1 MHLSTSC
8 SLPSW
13 LQEHL
18 LHMATLGIPLQ
29 VLQLMSGSSTLA
41 TSPSITAPYSLL
53 WSPCFLGTTRWVNTA
68 FSFLVEHKQKHFMF
82 DLGMRN
88 DSNFVPALE
97 AAFAAGLFQFDA
109 PKDITGLL
117 EGGGIPLSSIEAVIW
132 SHAHF
137 DHIGDMSK
145 FPNTTGLIIGAETNT
160 STFPEFPAATLR
172 ASDFAGHN
180 ITKIDF
186 STAKLTFGGMKAVD
200 FFGDG
205 SFYLLNAPGH
215 LGGHMA
221 ALARVTPTSFVI
233 LAGDTFHHAGV
244 ARPSPQFQKN
254 FPCPAHLLE
263 EAKSAISTD
272 FFWSSGSRV
281 GAFDVPSRT
290 HAFFTI
296 SDLPTSGYIDPPTA
310 DVSLEK
316 LTGFD
321 ADADF
326 FLIASHDLSLKNSLP
341 YFPAYLNDWQKSQL
355 KRNTVWN
362 FVDPANPAF
371 RLSPTNQT
379 A

>member
-1 MHLSTSC
+1 MHLSTSLLLAC
-8 SLPSW
+8 FVAGTSASYRDFSIPPSTSTVNVRVFNVGILTIDDSSDFSVLAPVLPGHDA
-13 LQEHL
+13 L
-18 LHMATLGIPLQ
+18 
-29 VLQLMSGSSTLA
+29 
-41 TSPSITAPYSLL
+41 
-53 WSPCFLGTTRWVNTA
+53 VNTA
-68 FSFLVEHKQKHFMF
+68 FSFLVEHKQRRFMF

-88 DSNFVPALE
+88 DTNFVPLIE
-97 AAFAAGLFQFDA
+97 AAFAAGLFQFEA

-117 EGGGIPLSSIEAVIW
+117 EDGGIPLSSIEAVIW

-145 FPNTTGLIIGAETNT
+145 WPNTTGLIIGAETNT
-160 STFPEFPAATLR
+160 STFPEFPASTLR

-186 STAKLTFGGMKAVD
+186 STAKLTFGGMKVID

-221 ALARVTPTSFVI
+221 GLARVTPTSFLI
-233 LAGDTFHHAGV
+233 LAGDSFHHAGV
-244 ARPSPQFQKN
+244 ARPTAAFQKN

-263 EAKSAISTD
+263 EAKSAVSTS
-272 FFWSSGSRV
+272 FFWSSGSAE
-281 GAFDVPSRT
+281 GKFDLPSRT
-290 HAFFTI
+290 HPFFTI
-296 SDLPTSGYIDPPTA
+296 SDLPSSGYIDPPTA

-316 LTGFD
+316 LTAFD

-326 FLIASHDLSLKNSLP
+326 FLIVSHDLSLNNSLP
-341 YFPAYLNDWQKSQL
+341 YFPAYLNGWQGEGL
-355 KRNTVWN
+355 KEKTVWN

-371 RLSPTNQT
+371 RLSPT
-379 A
+379 